1 MKKLTYIFLLFLLL
15 MPMQAFAG
23 QDAVQTIKDIQSA
36 LDNANQELFDAS
48 IDMESL
54 VGQCLD
60 VVMEDASKEGQQTI
74 PPVLALILS
83 AANMS
88 AEARETL
95 RNTLITEVGEF
106 IRFGVRSGA
115 FAGKEVKTT
124 PPGGVLA
131 PFLTNTSM
139 GRKEI
144 TNIGPAIPES
154 GAEYVTFVL
163 RDHENGRS
171 YPVEAWLRATNGQWK
186 VIGIRNVRT
195 LMRMLQNESEQMM

>member
-1 MKKLTYIFLLFLLL
+1 
-15 MPMQAFAG
+15 MPIKAFAG

-48 IDMESL
+48 VDMESL

-60 VVMEDASKEGQQTI
+60 VFMEDASKEGQQTI

-88 AEARETL
+88 KEAKETL
-95 RNTLITEVGEF
+95 RSTLITEVGEF
-106 IRFGVRSGA
+106 IRYGVRSGA
-115 FAGKEVKTT
+115 YAGKSVQAA
-124 PPGGVLA
+124 PPGGILA
-131 PFLTNTSM
+131 PFLAKTSM

-144 TNIGPAIPES
+144 SHIGPAIAES
-154 GAEYVTFVL
+154 GAEYVTFIL
-163 RDHENGRS
+163 KDHENGKS
-171 YPVEAWLRATNGQWK
+171 YPVEAWLRPVNGQWK

-195 LMRMLQNESEQMM
+195 LTRMLQDESEQVL